1 MEYLQPLTSGSGAMA
16 GGAFGYPLYGAFT
29 DTLCYYEELVL
40 AFWRLNNQSGKR
52 TQGTLTLVYETLT
65 GYTME

>member
-1 MEYLQPLTSGSGAMA
+1 MA